1 MIFFLVKYNRICRIE
16 RVGENEIG
24 IGVTV
29 RFLWTKRSNREK
41 PGLHRAAAQVTGYCL
56 PTPGRSF
63 PRLSAARQP
72 LMGDC
77 LLCFRCVLSELR
89 FLCSC
94 VFFTH
99 FRVELAFGVNMKV
112 VDN

>member
-1 MIFFLVKYNRICRIE
+1 M
-16 RVGENEIG
+16 
-24 IGVTV
+24 
-29 RFLWTKRSNREK
+29 
-41 PGLHRAAAQVTGYCL
+41 GLHRAASQVGYCL

-89 FLCSC
+89 LLRSC
-94 VFFTH
+94 VFFTR
-99 FRVELAFGVNMKV
+99 FRVELALGVNMKV